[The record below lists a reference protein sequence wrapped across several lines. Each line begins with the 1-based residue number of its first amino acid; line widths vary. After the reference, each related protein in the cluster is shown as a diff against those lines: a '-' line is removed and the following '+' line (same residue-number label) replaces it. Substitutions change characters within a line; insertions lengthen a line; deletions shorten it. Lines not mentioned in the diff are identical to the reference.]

1 MAKMQ
6 ASMSTVGLVS
16 SSMEELAGSPAPT
29 VAPTAEMPA
38 AETPNAADKQGRDS
52 RALQLLASS
61 NTLPTASK

>member
-1 MAKMQ
+1 MANM
-6 ASMSTVGLVS
+6 VGLVNIS
-16 SSMEELAGSPAPT
+16 TEEPT
-29 VAPTAEMPA
+29 GRVAPTATPTIEMPA